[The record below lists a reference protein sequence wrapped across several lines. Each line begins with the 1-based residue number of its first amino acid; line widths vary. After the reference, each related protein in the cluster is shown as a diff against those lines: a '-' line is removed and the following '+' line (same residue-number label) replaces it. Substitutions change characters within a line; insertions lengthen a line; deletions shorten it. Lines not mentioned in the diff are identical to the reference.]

1 MRTGLVSEAE
11 MLERRQRGRNN
22 REQQEDWTKEKPLL
36 TKTLHLSLLQSSGNK
51 IITMRE
57 SQSISVTLKSINI

>member
-11 MLERRQRGRNN
+11 MLERRQRGRNI

-57 SQSISVTLKSINI
+57 